1 MTYHIRNN
9 QERGNN
15 MSLATFWIEDLIT
28 VLPQLPGFTA
38 DPALDWHE
46 LAYVNHLSHGEVI
59 DRRKN
64 GHRPYVARID
74 GQPVAYGWL
83 ATRKVSIG
91 ELDINVE
98 LSPED
103 RYLWDFATL
112 PNWQGR
118 GLYPRL
124 LQSILEQEIQNA
136 KRFWIIHAPEN
147 LPSGAGMSKAGFEFV
162 GQLSFTPDGNVGL
175 APYSDSTERAR
186 IGADLLQ
193 VPLIESVLAPCWNC
207 GGMVAKHPDMV
218 DADSCWPPKR
228 SGESECCC
236 VKEVKKS
243 NNVISIV

>member
-1 MTYHIRNN
+1 
-9 QERGNN
+9 
-15 MSLATFWIEDLIT
+15 MSFATFWTEDTFAPIA
-28 VLPQLPGFTA
+28 PLPGFTA
-38 DPALDWHE
+38 SLASDWNE
-46 LAYVNHLSHGEVI
+46 LAEINHITLAEVMG
-59 DRRKN
+59 RLNN
-64 GHRPYVARID
+64 GHRPYVARMD

-83 ATRKVSIG
+83 ATSKVSIG

-98 LSPED
+98 LSPND

-112 PNWQGR
+112 PDWQGQ

-162 GQLSFTPDGNVGL
+162 GQLSFTVDGKVGL
-175 APYSDSTERAR
+175 APYSDAAERTR

-193 VPLIESVLAPCWNC
+193 VPVIESILSPCWNC
-207 GGMVAKHPDMV
+207 GGVIAKYPDAV
-218 DADSCWPPKR
+218 DVDSCWPPSK
-228 SGESECCC
+228 SNEKKCCC

-243 NNVISIV
+243 NNVISIA

>member
-1 MTYHIRNN
+1 
-9 QERGNN
+9 
-15 MSLATFWIEDLIT
+15 MSFATFWIEDAFTSI
-28 VLPQLPGFTA
+28 PALPGFTA
-38 DPALDWHE
+38 DPALDWYE
-46 LAYVNHLSHGEVI
+46 LAEINHLSHAEVI
-59 DRRKN
+59 NRRDA

-83 ATRKVSIG
+83 ATSKISIG
-91 ELDINVE
+91 ELSINVE
-98 LSPED
+98 LPPDD

-112 PNWQGR
+112 PDWQGR

-124 LQSILEQEIQNA
+124 LQSILAQEAQNA

-162 GQLSFTPDGNVGL
+162 GQLSFTLNGEVGL

-207 GGMVAKHPDMV
+207 GQMIAKFPDKADVA
-218 DADSCWPPKR
+218 SCWPPKR
-228 SGESECCC
+228 PNDRKCSCMI
-236 VKEVKKS
+236 EVKKPTLTLS
-243 NNVISIV
+243 NT

>member
-1 MTYHIRNN
+1 
-9 QERGNN
+9 
-15 MSLATFWIEDLIT
+15 MSFATFWIEDT
-28 VLPQLPGFTA
+28 LPSISTLPEFTA
-38 DPALDWHE
+38 GPTSDWGELVEINRITPA
-46 LAYVNHLSHGEVI
+46 EVA
-59 DRRKN
+59 DRISK
-64 GHRPYVARID
+64 GHHPYVARMN

-83 ATRKVSIG
+83 ATSQVSIG

-98 LSPED
+98 LPSDD

-112 PNWQGR
+112 PDWQGR
-118 GLYPRL
+118 GIYPRL

-162 GQLSFTPDGNVGL
+162 GQLSFTVDGKVGL
-175 APYSDSTERAR
+175 APYSDSIERAR

-207 GGMVAKHPDMV
+207 GEMIAKHPEKA

-228 SGESECCC
+228 SHESACCC
-236 VKEVKKS
+236 VKEIKKS
-243 NNVISIV
+243 NNVTNIG

>member
-1 MTYHIRNN
+1 
-9 QERGNN
+9 
-15 MSLATFWIEDLIT
+15 MSFATFWIEDTLIP
-28 VLPQLPGFTA
+28 LASLPGFTA
-38 DPALDWHE
+38 GPALDTYE
-46 LAYVNHLSHGEVI
+46 LAEINHISYTEVMN
-59 DRRKN
+59 RRSN
-64 GHRPYVARID
+64 GHRPYVARMD

-83 ATRKVSIG
+83 ATSQISIG

-98 LSPED
+98 LSPDD

-112 PNWQGR
+112 PDWQGQ

-124 LQSILEQEIQNA
+124 LQSILEQESQNA

-162 GQLSFTPDGNVGL
+162 GQLSFTVDGKVGL
-175 APYSDSTERAR
+175 APYTDSTERAR

-193 VPLIESVLAPCWNC
+193 VPLIESVLAPCWTC
-207 GGMVAKHPDMV
+207 GGMITKHPEVV

-228 SGESECCC
+228 SSQSDCCC

-243 NNVISIV
+243 NTGIDAFSSQNRHLSLTR

>member
-1 MTYHIRNN
+1 
-9 QERGNN
+9 

-28 VLPQLPGFTA
+28 VLPPLSGFTA
-38 DPALDWHE
+38 GPAFDWHE
-46 LAYVNHLSHGEVI
+46 LAYINHLSHGEVV

-74 GQPVAYGWL
+74 GQPVGYGWL
-83 ATRKVSIG
+83 ATSKVSIG

-98 LSPED
+98 LPPDD

-112 PNWQGR
+112 PDWQGR

-136 KRFWIIHAPEN
+136 KRFWIIHSPEN

-162 GQLSFTPDGNVGL
+162 GQLSFTLDGKVGL
-175 APYSDSTERAR
+175 APYSDATERAR

-193 VPLIESVLAPCWNC
+193 VPVIESILAPCWNC
-207 GGMVAKHPDMV
+207 GSLVAKHPDKA

-228 SGESECCC
+228 ATESVCCC
-236 VKEVKKS
+236 AKEVKKS
-243 NNVISIV
+243 NNLISMEVSQ

>member
-1 MTYHIRNN
+1 
-9 QERGNN
+9 
-15 MSLATFWIEDLIT
+15 MSFATFWIEDTFRPIAP
-28 VLPQLPGFTA
+28 LPEFTA
-38 DPALDWHE
+38 GPASAWDE
-46 LAYVNHLSHGEVI
+46 LAEINHISPAEVI
-59 DRRKN
+59 DRLN
-64 GHRPYVARID
+64 DGHRPYVARMD

-83 ATRKVSIG
+83 ATSKVSIG

-98 LSPED
+98 LPSED

-112 PNWQGR
+112 PDWQGR

-162 GQLSFTPDGNVGL
+162 GQLSFTVDGKVGL
-175 APYSDSTERAR
+175 APYSDATERAR

-207 GGMVAKHPDMV
+207 GGMVAKHPDIADV
-218 DADSCWPPKR
+218 DSCWPPKQ
-228 SGESECCC
+228 SNESVCCC

>member
-1 MTYHIRNN
+1 
-9 QERGNN
+9 
-15 MSLATFWIEDLIT
+15 MSFATFWIEDT
-28 VLPQLPGFTA
+28 LPSISTLPGFTA
-38 DPALDWHE
+38 GPTSDWDE
-46 LAYVNHLSHGEVI
+46 LAEINRITPAEVT
-59 DRRKN
+59 DRINK
-64 GHRPYVARID
+64 GHRPYVARMN

-83 ATRKVSIG
+83 ATSKVSIG

-112 PNWQGR
+112 PDWQGR

-162 GQLSFTPDGNVGL
+162 GQLSFTVDGEVGL
-175 APYSDSTERAR
+175 APYADSTERAR

-193 VPLIESVLAPCWNC
+193 VPLIESVLAPCWSC
-207 GGMVAKHPDMV
+207 GGTIAKYPEKSDV
-218 DADSCWPPKR
+218 DSCWPPQK
-228 SGESECCC
+228 SSQSDCCC
-236 VKEVKKS
+236 VKEVKKT
-243 NNVISIV
+243 NNGIIALSSQSHRSSLKR

>member
-1 MTYHIRNN
+1 
-9 QERGNN
+9 
-15 MSLATFWIEDLIT
+15 MSLATFWIEDTFTPLAS
-28 VLPQLPGFTA
+28 LPGFTA
-38 DPALDWHE
+38 APAFDWDE
-46 LAYVNHLSHGEVI
+46 LAEINHISYAEVI
-59 DRRKN
+59 DRRQD
-64 GHRPYVARID
+64 GHRPYVARMY
-74 GQPVAYGWL
+74 GQPVGYGWF
-83 ATRKVSIG
+83 ATSKVSIG

-98 LSPED
+98 LPSDD

-112 PNWQGR
+112 PDWQGR

-162 GQLSFTPDGNVGL
+162 GQLSFTTDGKVGL

-193 VPLIESVLAPCWNC
+193 VPLIESILAPCWNC
-207 GGMVAKHPDMV
+207 GGVLSRRPDKA

-243 NNVISIV
+243 NNVIRIV

>member
-1 MTYHIRNN
+1 
-9 QERGNN
+9 
-15 MSLATFWIEDLIT
+15 MSLATFWMEDAFPAISS
-28 VLPQLPGFTA
+28 LPGFTA
-38 DPALDWHE
+38 GPALDWHE
-46 LAYVNHLSHGEVI
+46 LAEINQLSHGEVI
-59 DRRKN
+59 DRRMN
-64 GHRPYVARID
+64 GHRPYIARIN

-83 ATRKVSIG
+83 ATSKVSIG
-91 ELDINVE
+91 ELNINVE
-98 LSPED
+98 LSPDD

-112 PNWQGR
+112 PDWQGR

-162 GQLSFTPDGNVGL
+162 GQLSFTLNGKVGL

-193 VPLIESVLAPCWNC
+193 VPIIESILAPCWNC
-207 GGMVAKHPDMV
+207 GEIVAKQPDKA
-218 DADSCWPPKR
+218 DADSCWPPQ
-228 SGESECCC
+228 SSNGSVCCC

-243 NNVISIV
+243 NNVMSIL

>member
-1 MTYHIRNN
+1 
-9 QERGNN
+9 

-38 DPALDWHE
+38 DPALDWYE
-46 LAYVNHLSHGEVI
+46 LAEINHLSHAEVI
-59 DRRKN
+59 DRQMD
-64 GHRPYVARID
+64 GHRPYVARMH
-74 GQPVAYGWL
+74 GQPVGYGWL
-83 ATRKVSIG
+83 ATSKVSIG

-98 LSPED
+98 LPPDD

-112 PNWQGR
+112 PEWQGR

-162 GQLSFTPDGNVGL
+162 GQLSFTVDGKVGL

-193 VPLIESVLAPCWNC
+193 VPIIESVLAPCWNC
-207 GGMVAKHPDMV
+207 GGMIAKHPDKA

-228 SGESECCC
+228 SNEGACCC

>member
-1 MTYHIRNN
+1 
-9 QERGNN
+9 
-15 MSLATFWIEDLIT
+15 MSFATFWTEDTLIPIAS
-28 VLPQLPGFTA
+28 LPRFTA
-38 DPALDWHE
+38 GPAFDWDE
-46 LAYVNHLSHGEVI
+46 LAEINHLSHAEVI
-59 DRRKN
+59 DRRMN
-64 GHRPYVARID
+64 GHRPYVARMD

-83 ATRKVSIG
+83 ATSKISIG
-91 ELDINVE
+91 ELGINVE
-98 LSPED
+98 LPSGD

-112 PNWQGR
+112 PDWQGR

-162 GQLSFTPDGNVGL
+162 GQLSFTLDGKVGL
-175 APYSDSTERAR
+175 APYADSTERAR

-193 VPLIESVLAPCWNC
+193 VPLIGSVLAPCWTC
-207 GGMVAKHPDMV
+207 GGTVAKYPDKA

-228 SGESECCC
+228 SSEIACCC

-243 NNVISIV
+243 NNDIPALSSQSQHLHSTR